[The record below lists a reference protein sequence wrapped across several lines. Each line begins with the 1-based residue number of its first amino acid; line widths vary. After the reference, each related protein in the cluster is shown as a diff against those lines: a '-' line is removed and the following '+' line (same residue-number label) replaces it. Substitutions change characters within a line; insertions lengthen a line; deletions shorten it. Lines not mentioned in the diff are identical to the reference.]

1 MAKMKV
7 TYENLTPL
15 LKKVNKRRMIATA
28 AGWII
33 TLVIAVPL
41 FFGSLFSGIKSGGEF
56 VGVVIASGYLG
67 FVIGS
72 IVAGI
77 VHIETIYGKIKALL
91 FIPIAGWIIWIFI
104 VYFAAVF
111 YGMVVMIAN
120 VIRFVLKKPLFFA
133 FEVDEFIRKE
143 AEQNLDAAVTEAA
156 YNSVMGQQNVQ
167 NNNSAESLAKL
178 KEMLDNGLITEN
190 EYDVKKAE
198 ILSRM

>member
-7 TYENLTPL
+7 TYENITPL
-15 LKKVNKRRMIATA
+15 MKKINKRRIAATIVA
-28 AGWII
+28 WVFLLLLGFSGGGKSIPVA
-33 TLVIAVPL
+33 LVIASV
-41 FFGSLFSGIKSGGEF
+41 I
-56 VGVVIASGYLG
+56 VGLAHLDNLW
-67 FVIGS
+67 
-72 IVAGI
+72 
-77 VHIETIYGKIKALL
+77 EKIKVLL
-91 FIPIAGWIIWIFI
+91 FIPVVGWIIWFFI
-104 VYFAAVF
+104 VYIGSVFVGAFMLIYNVVRLIVKTPLISAADAD
-111 YGMVVMIAN
+111 Y
-120 VIRFVLKKPLFFA
+120 
-133 FEVDEFIRKE
+133 FIRKE